1 MECSCSDRSLRADS
15 WDLSIYVHLTPEAS
29 LRRGV
34 ARDSLLM
41 EEAQR
46 LRRTAI
52 STTTLLDKRAITLRP
67 HQSTSRISSLRTPTK
82 RTWYWR
88 RSHDGEGLR
97 PLTVPQGVPSECRTA
112 PTNRRSVGAS
122 LPLSFRSR
130 LQDADD
136 QEKHKCQHDD
146 ANNKNTQRVAPG
158 TKVIVVSAPVPL
170 VGIIRVGR
178 YRTYWRGH
186 RPSVGSGGRGDRTPR
201 LPQIPA

>member
-1 MECSCSDRSLRADS
+1 M
-15 WDLSIYVHLTPEAS
+15 
-29 LRRGV
+29 
-34 ARDSLLM
+34 
-41 EEAQR
+41 
-46 LRRTAI
+46 
-52 STTTLLDKRAITLRP
+52 
-67 HQSTSRISSLRTPTK
+67 
-82 RTWYWR
+82 
-88 RSHDGEGLR
+88 
-97 PLTVPQGVPSECRTA
+97 PQGVPSECRTA

-186 RPSVGSGGRGDRTPR
+186 RPSVGSARISGSTPCRSRRRVTLDRHRQGTFTTIDVGSGGKTCTHPSKE
-201 LPQIPA
+201 A